1 MAIQKIVSSSFHH
14 KNHFKIQKKSK
25 KTLYVTL
32 FLTLFFA
39 LMELFGGLFS
49 NSLSLVGDSFHM
61 FSDVLALGASMVA
74 IYFETKKPTEK
85 FTYGFLRLEV
95 IVAFLNG
102 IVLIF
107 IATGMIYESVI
118 RFFHPREIDFGSMF
132 FIALI
137 GLIFNIVITWIL
149 FSSTKKENN
158 INIKSAMLHFLGDL
172 LNSVGV
178 IISSIIIYFTD
189 FVYIDIIMSIIISVI
204 VFIGGYRIAKEAF
217 FILMEAVPSEV
228 SLEILKNEILSIDG
242 IENIHELHVWKND
255 NEEISLTAHILL
267 NNYERYNNYRI
278 VNEIKEKLSAHN
290 ILHMTIQIENTG
302 INIHHSE

>member
-1 MAIQKIVSSSFHH
+1 MTVQEIVGSSFHH
-14 KNHFKIQKKSK
+14 RNHFKIQKKSK

-74 IYFETKKPTEK
+74 IYFEAKKPTEK

-95 IVAFLNG
+95 VVAFLNG
-102 IVLIF
+102 IVLMLISV
-107 IATGMIYESVI
+107 GMIYESVI
-118 RFFHPREIDFGSMF
+118 RFFNPKEIDFGSMF
-132 FIALI
+132 FISLV

-178 IISSIIIYFTD
+178 IISSIIIYFTN
-189 FVYIDIIMSIIISVI
+189 FVYIDIIMSVVISVI
-204 VFIGGYRIAKEAF
+204 IFTGGYKISKEAF

-228 SLEILKNEILSIDG
+228 DLNTLRKELLNIDG
-242 IENIHELHVWKND
+242 IKNIHELHVWKND
-255 NEEISLTAHILL
+255 NEEISFTAHILL
-267 NNYERYNNYRI
+267 DNYEKHNNYRI
-278 VNEIKEKLSAHN
+278 INEIKEKLTVYD
-290 ILHMTIQIENTG
+290 IFHMTVQIENTG
-302 INIHHSE
+302 INVH

>member
-1 MAIQKIVSSSFHH
+1 MTVQEMVGSSFHH
-14 KNHFKIQKKSK
+14 RNHFKIQKKSK

-61 FSDVLALGASMVA
+61 F
-74 IYFETKKPTEK
+74 
-85 FTYGFLRLEV
+85 EV
-95 IVAFLNG
+95 VVAFLNG
-102 IVLIF
+102 IVLMLISV
-107 IATGMIYESVI
+107 GMIYESVI
-118 RFFHPREIDFGSMF
+118 RFFNPKEIDFGSMF
-132 FIALI
+132 FISLV

-189 FVYIDIIMSIIISVI
+189 FVYIDIIMSVVISVI
-204 VFIGGYRIAKEAF
+204 IFTGGYRISKEAF

-228 SLEILKNEILSIDG
+228 DLNTLRNELLNIDG
-242 IENIHELHVWKND
+242 IKNIHELHVWKND
-255 NEEISLTAHILL
+255 NEEISFTAHILL
-267 NNYERYNNYRI
+267 DNYEKHNNYRI
-278 VNEIKEKLSAHN
+278 INEIKQKLA
-290 ILHMTIQIENTG
+290 LYDTFHMTVQIENTG
-302 INIHHSE
+302 INVH

>member
-1 MAIQKIVSSSFHH
+1 MTVQEMVGSSFHH
-14 KNHFKIQKKSK
+14 RNHFKIQKKSK

-74 IYFETKKPTEK
+74 IYFEAKKPTEK

-95 IVAFLNG
+95 VVAFLNG
-102 IVLIF
+102 IILMLI
-107 IATGMIYESVI
+107 AAGMIYESVI
-118 RFFHPREIDFGSMF
+118 RFFNPREIDFGSMF
-132 FIALI
+132 FIALV

-178 IISSIIIYFTD
+178 VISSIIIYFTN
-189 FVYIDIIMSIIISVI
+189 FIYIDIIMSVVISVI
-204 VFIGGYRIAKEAF
+204 IFTGGYKISKEAF

-228 SLEILKNEILSIDG
+228 DLNMLRNELLNIDG
-242 IENIHELHVWKND
+242 IKNIHELHVWTND
-255 NEEISLTAHILL
+255 NEEISFTAHILL
-267 NNYERYNNYRI
+267 DNYEKHNNYRI
-278 VNEIKEKLSAHN
+278 INEIKQKLAVYD
-290 ILHMTIQIENTG
+290 IFHMTVQIENTG
-302 INIHHSE
+302 INVH

>member
-1 MAIQKIVSSSFHH
+1 MTVQEMVGSSFHH
-14 KNHFKIQKKSK
+14 RNHFKIQKKSK

-74 IYFETKKPTEK
+74 IYFEAKKPTEK

-95 IVAFLNG
+95 VVAFLNG
-102 IVLIF
+102 IVLMLISV
-107 IATGMIYESVI
+107 GMIYESVI
-118 RFFHPREIDFGSMF
+118 RFFNPREIDFGSMF

-178 IISSIIIYFTD
+178 IISSIIIYFTN
-189 FVYIDIIMSIIISVI
+189 FVYIDIIMSVVISVI
-204 VFIGGYRIAKEAF
+204 IFTGGYKISKEAF
-217 FILMEAVPSEV
+217 FILMEAVPSEINL
-228 SLEILKNEILSIDG
+228 SALRNELLNIDG
-242 IENIHELHVWKND
+242 IKNIHELHVWKND
-255 NEEISLTAHILL
+255 NEEISFTAHILL
-267 NNYERYNNYRI
+267 DNYEKHNNYRI
-278 VNEIKEKLSAHN
+278 INEIKEKLAVYD
-290 ILHMTIQIENTG
+290 IFHMTVQIENTG
-302 INIHHSE
+302 INVH

>member
-1 MAIQKIVSSSFHH
+1 
-14 KNHFKIQKKSK
+14 
-25 KTLYVTL
+25 
-32 FLTLFFA
+32 
-39 LMELFGGLFS
+39 MELFGGLFS

-95 IVAFLNG
+95 VVAFLNG
-102 IVLIF
+102 IVLML
-107 IATGMIYESVI
+107 IAVGMIYESVI
-118 RFFHPREIDFGSMF
+118 RFFNPREIDFGSMF

-149 FSSTKKENN
+149 FSSTKEENN

-189 FVYIDIIMSIIISVI
+189 FVYIDIIMSVVISVI
-204 VFIGGYRIAKEAF
+204 IFIGGYRIAKEAF

-267 NNYERYNNYRI
+267 NNYEKYNNYRI
-278 VNEIKEKLSAHN
+278 INEIKEKLAVHN
-290 ILHMTIQIENTG
+290 IFHMTIQIENTG

>member
-1 MAIQKIVSSSFHH
+1 MTVQEMVGSSFHH
-14 KNHFKIQKKSK
+14 RNHFKIQKKSK

-74 IYFETKKPTEK
+74 IYFEAKKPTEK

-95 IVAFLNG
+95 VVAFLNG
-102 IVLIF
+102 IVLML
-107 IATGMIYESVI
+107 IAVGMIYESVI
-118 RFFHPREIDFGSMF
+118 RFFNPKEIDFGSMF
-132 FIALI
+132 FIALV

-178 IISSIIIYFTD
+178 VISSIIICFTN
-189 FVYIDIIMSIIISVI
+189 FIYIDIIMSVVISVI
-204 VFIGGYRIAKEAF
+204 IFTGGYKISKEAF
-217 FILMEAVPSEV
+217 FILMEAVPSEINL
-228 SLEILKNEILSIDG
+228 SALRNELLNIDG
-242 IENIHELHVWKND
+242 IKNIHELHVWKND
-255 NEEISLTAHILL
+255 NEEISFTAHILL
-267 NNYERYNNYRI
+267 DNYEKHNNYRI
-278 VNEIKEKLSAHN
+278 INEIKEKLAVYD
-290 ILHMTIQIENTG
+290 IFHMTVQIENTG
-302 INIHHSE
+302 INVH

>member
-1 MAIQKIVSSSFHH
+1 MTVQKMVSGSFHH
-14 KNHFKIQKKSK
+14 RNHFKIQKKSK

-74 IYFETKKPTEK
+74 IYFEAKKPTEK

-95 IVAFLNG
+95 VVAFLNG
-102 IVLIF
+102 IVLML
-107 IATGMIYESVI
+107 IAVGMIYESVI
-118 RFFHPREIDFGSMF
+118 RFFNPREIDFGSMF

-178 IISSIIIYFTD
+178 IISSIIIYFTN
-189 FVYIDIIMSIIISVI
+189 FVYIDIIMSVLISVI
-204 VFIGGYRIAKEAF
+204 IFTGGYKISKEAF

-228 SLEILKNEILSIDG
+228 DLNMLRNELLNIDG
-242 IENIHELHVWKND
+242 IKNIHELHIWKND
-255 NEEISLTAHILL
+255 NEEISFTAHILL
-267 NNYERYNNYRI
+267 DNYEKHNNYRI
-278 VNEIKEKLSAHN
+278 INEIKQKLALYD
-290 ILHMTIQIENTG
+290 IFHMTVQIENTG
-302 INIHHSE
+302 INVH

>member
-1 MAIQKIVSSSFHH
+1 MTVQEMVSGSFHH
-14 KNHFKIQKKSK
+14 RNHFKIQKKSK

-74 IYFETKKPTEK
+74 IYFEAKKPTEK

-95 IVAFLNG
+95 VVAFLNG
-102 IVLIF
+102 IVLMLISV
-107 IATGMIYESVI
+107 GMIYESVI
-118 RFFHPREIDFGSMF
+118 RFFNPREIDFGSMF

-178 IISSIIIYFTD
+178 IISSIIIYFTN
-189 FVYIDIIMSIIISVI
+189 FVYIDIIMSVVISVI
-204 VFIGGYRIAKEAF
+204 IFIGGYKISKEAF

-228 SLEILKNEILSIDG
+228 DLNTLRNELLNIDG
-242 IENIHELHVWKND
+242 IKNIHELHVWKND
-255 NEEISLTAHILL
+255 NEEISFTAHILL
-267 NNYERYNNYRI
+267 DNYEKHNNYRI
-278 VNEIKEKLSAHN
+278 INEIKQKLA
-290 ILHMTIQIENTG
+290 LYDTFHMTVQIENTG
-302 INIHHSE
+302 INVH

>member
-1 MAIQKIVSSSFHH
+1 MTVQEMVGSSFHH
-14 KNHFKIQKKSK
+14 RNHFKIQKKSK

-74 IYFETKKPTEK
+74 IYFEAKKPTEK

-95 IVAFLNG
+95 VVAFLNG
-102 IVLIF
+102 IVLMLISV
-107 IATGMIYESVI
+107 GMIYESVI
-118 RFFHPREIDFGSMF
+118 RFFNPREIDFGSMF

-189 FVYIDIIMSIIISVI
+189 FVYIDIIMSVVISVI
-204 VFIGGYRIAKEAF
+204 IFTGGYKISKEAF

-228 SLEILKNEILSIDG
+228 DLNTLRKELLNIDG
-242 IENIHELHVWKND
+242 IKNIHELHVWKND
-255 NEEISLTAHILL
+255 NEEISFTAHILL
-267 NNYERYNNYRI
+267 DNYEKHNNYRI
-278 VNEIKEKLSAHN
+278 INEIKEKLAVYD
-290 ILHMTIQIENTG
+290 IFHMTVQIENTG
-302 INIHHSE
+302 INVH

>member
-1 MAIQKIVSSSFHH
+1 MRVQEMISGNFHH
-14 KNHFKIQKKSK
+14 RNHFKIQKKSK

-74 IYFETKKPTEK
+74 IYFEAKKPTEK

-95 IVAFLNG
+95 VVAFLNG
-102 IVLIF
+102 IILMLI
-107 IATGMIYESVI
+107 AVGMIYESVI
-118 RFFHPREIDFGSMF
+118 RFFNPKEIDFGSMF
-132 FIALI
+132 FISLV

-189 FVYIDIIMSIIISVI
+189 FVYIDIIMSVVISVI
-204 VFIGGYRIAKEAF
+204 IFTGGYKISKEAF

-228 SLEILKNEILSIDG
+228 DLNMLRNELLNIDG
-242 IENIHELHVWKND
+242 IKNIHELHVWKND
-255 NEEISLTAHILL
+255 NEEISFTAHILL
-267 NNYERYNNYRI
+267 DNYEKHNNYRI
-278 VNEIKEKLSAHN
+278 INEIKEKLAVYD
-290 ILHMTIQIENTG
+290 IFHMTVQIENTG
-302 INIHHSE
+302 INVH

>member
-1 MAIQKIVSSSFHH
+1 MTVQKMVSGSFHH
-14 KNHFKIQKKSK
+14 RNHFKIQKKSK

-74 IYFETKKPTEK
+74 IYFEAKKPTEK

-95 IVAFLNG
+95 VVAFLNG
-102 IVLIF
+102 IVLML
-107 IATGMIYESVI
+107 IAVGMIYESVI
-118 RFFHPREIDFGSMF
+118 RFFNPREIDFGSMF

-178 IISSIIIYFTD
+178 IISSIIIYFTN
-189 FVYIDIIMSIIISVI
+189 FVYIDIIMSVLISVI
-204 VFIGGYRIAKEAF
+204 IFTGGYKISKEAF

-228 SLEILKNEILSIDG
+228 DLNMLRNELLNIDG
-242 IENIHELHVWKND
+242 IKNIHELHVWKND
-255 NEEISLTAHILL
+255 NEEISFTAHILL
-267 NNYERYNNYRI
+267 DNYEKHNNYRI
-278 VNEIKEKLSAHN
+278 INEIKEKLTVYD
-290 ILHMTIQIENTG
+290 IFHMTVQIENTG
-302 INIHHSE
+302 INVH

>member
-1 MAIQKIVSSSFHH
+1 MTVQEMVGSSFHH
-14 KNHFKIQKKSK
+14 RNHFKIQKKSK

-74 IYFETKKPTEK
+74 IYFEAKKPTKK

-95 IVAFLNG
+95 VVAFLNG
-102 IVLIF
+102 IVLMLISV
-107 IATGMIYESVI
+107 GMIYESVI
-118 RFFHPREIDFGSMF
+118 RFFNPREIDFGSMF
-132 FIALI
+132 FIALT

-189 FVYIDIIMSIIISVI
+189 FVYIDIIMSVVISVI
-204 VFIGGYRIAKEAF
+204 IFTGGYKISKEAF
-217 FILMEAVPSEV
+217 FILMEAVPSEID
-228 SLEILKNEILSIDG
+228 LNTLRNELLNIDG
-242 IENIHELHVWKND
+242 IKNIHELHVWKND
-255 NEEISLTAHILL
+255 NEEISFTAHILL
-267 NNYERYNNYRI
+267 DNYEKHNNYRI
-278 VNEIKEKLSAHN
+278 INEIKEKLAVYD
-290 ILHMTIQIENTG
+290 IFHMTVQIENTG
-302 INIHHSE
+302 INVH

>member
-1 MAIQKIVSSSFHH
+1 MTVQEMVGSSFHH
-14 KNHFKIQKKSK
+14 RNHFKIQKKSK

-95 IVAFLNG
+95 VVAFLNG
-102 IVLIF
+102 IVLML
-107 IATGMIYESVI
+107 IAVGMIYESVI
-118 RFFHPREIDFGSMF
+118 RFFNPKEIDFGSMF
-132 FIALI
+132 FIALV

-178 IISSIIIYFTD
+178 IISSIIIYFTN
-189 FVYIDIIMSIIISVI
+189 FVYIDIIMSVVISVI
-204 VFIGGYRIAKEAF
+204 IFTGGYKISKEAF
-217 FILMEAVPSEV
+217 FILMEAVPSEINL
-228 SLEILKNEILSIDG
+228 SALRNELLNIDG
-242 IENIHELHVWKND
+242 IKNIHELHVWKND
-255 NEEISLTAHILL
+255 NEEISFTAHILL
-267 NNYERYNNYRI
+267 DNYEKHNNYRI
-278 VNEIKEKLSAHN
+278 INEIKEKLALYD
-290 ILHMTIQIENTG
+290 IFHMTVQIENTG
-302 INIHHSE
+302 INVH

>member
-1 MAIQKIVSSSFHH
+1 MTVQKMVSGSFHH
-14 KNHFKIQKKSK
+14 RNHFKIQKKSK

-74 IYFETKKPTEK
+74 IYFEAKKPTEK

-95 IVAFLNG
+95 VVAFLNG
-102 IVLIF
+102 IVLML
-107 IATGMIYESVI
+107 IAVGMIYESVI
-118 RFFHPREIDFGSMF
+118 RFFNPREIDFGSMF

-178 IISSIIIYFTD
+178 IISSIIIYFTN
-189 FVYIDIIMSIIISVI
+189 FVYIDIIMSVLISVI
-204 VFIGGYRIAKEAF
+204 IFTGGYKISKEAF
-217 FILMEAVPSEV
+217 FILMEVVPSEV
-228 SLEILKNEILSIDG
+228 DLNMLRNELLNIDG
-242 IENIHELHVWKND
+242 IKNIHELHIWKND
-255 NEEISLTAHILL
+255 NEEISFTAHILL
-267 NNYERYNNYRI
+267 DNYEKHNNYRI
-278 VNEIKEKLSAHN
+278 INEIKEKLAVYD
-290 ILHMTIQIENTG
+290 IFHMTVQIENTG
-302 INIHHSE
+302 INVH

>member
-1 MAIQKIVSSSFHH
+1 MTVQEMVSGSFHH
-14 KNHFKIQKKSK
+14 RNHFKIQKKSK

-74 IYFETKKPTEK
+74 IYFEAKKPTEK

-95 IVAFLNG
+95 VVAFLNG
-102 IVLIF
+102 IVLML
-107 IATGMIYESVI
+107 IAVGMIYESVI
-118 RFFHPREIDFGSMF
+118 RFFNPREIDFGSMF

-178 IISSIIIYFTD
+178 IISSIIIYFTN
-189 FVYIDIIMSIIISVI
+189 FVYIDIIMSVLISVI
-204 VFIGGYRIAKEAF
+204 IFTGGYKISKEAF
-217 FILMEAVPSEV
+217 FILMEVVPSEV
-228 SLEILKNEILSIDG
+228 DLNMLRNELLNIDG
-242 IENIHELHVWKND
+242 IKNIHEFHIWKND
-255 NEEISLTAHILL
+255 NEEISFTAHILL
-267 NNYERYNNYRI
+267 DNYEKHNNYRI
-278 VNEIKEKLSAHN
+278 INEIKEKLAVYD
-290 ILHMTIQIENTG
+290 IFHMTVQIENTG
-302 INIHHSE
+302 INVH

>member
-1 MAIQKIVSSSFHH
+1 MTVQEMVGSSFHH
-14 KNHFKIQKKSK
+14 RNHFKIQKKSK

-74 IYFETKKPTEK
+74 IYFEAKKPTEK

-95 IVAFLNG
+95 VVAFLNG
-102 IVLIF
+102 IVLML
-107 IATGMIYESVI
+107 IAVGMIYESVI
-118 RFFHPREIDFGSMF
+118 RFFNPKEIDFGSMF
-132 FIALI
+132 FIALV

-178 IISSIIIYFTD
+178 VISSIIIYFTN
-189 FVYIDIIMSIIISVI
+189 FIYIDIIMSVVISVI
-204 VFIGGYRIAKEAF
+204 IFTGGYKISKEAF

-228 SLEILKNEILSIDG
+228 DLNMLRNELLNIDG
-242 IENIHELHVWKND
+242 IKNIHELHVWKND
-255 NEEISLTAHILL
+255 NEEISFTAHILL
-267 NNYERYNNYRI
+267 DNYEKHNNYRI
-278 VNEIKEKLSAHN
+278 INEIKEKLAVYD
-290 ILHMTIQIENTG
+290 IFHMTVQIENTG
-302 INIHHSE
+302 INVH

>member
-1 MAIQKIVSSSFHH
+1 MTVQEMVSGSFHH
-14 KNHFKIQKKSK
+14 RNHFKIQKKSK

-74 IYFETKKPTEK
+74 IYFEAKKPTEK

-95 IVAFLNG
+95 VVAFLNG
-102 IVLIF
+102 IILMLI
-107 IATGMIYESVI
+107 AVGMIYESVI
-118 RFFHPREIDFGSMF
+118 RFFNPREIDFGSMF

-178 IISSIIIYFTD
+178 IISSIVIYFTN
-189 FVYIDIIMSIIISVI
+189 FVYIDIIMSVVISVI
-204 VFIGGYRIAKEAF
+204 IFIGGYKISKEAF

-228 SLEILKNEILSIDG
+228 DLNMLRNELLNIDG
-242 IENIHELHVWKND
+242 IKNIHEFHIWKND
-255 NEEISLTAHILL
+255 NEEISFTAHILL
-267 NNYERYNNYRI
+267 DNYEKHNNYRI
-278 VNEIKEKLSAHN
+278 INEIKEKLAVYD
-290 ILHMTIQIENTG
+290 IFHMTVQIENTG
-302 INIHHSE
+302 INVH

>member
-1 MAIQKIVSSSFHH
+1 MTVQEMVSGSFHH
-14 KNHFKIQKKSK
+14 RNHFKIQKKSK

-74 IYFETKKPTEK
+74 IYFEAKKPTEK

-95 IVAFLNG
+95 VVAFLNG
-102 IVLIF
+102 IVLMLISV
-107 IATGMIYESVI
+107 GMIYESVI
-118 RFFHPREIDFGSMF
+118 RFFNPREIDFGSMF
-132 FIALI
+132 FIALV

-178 IISSIIIYFTD
+178 IISSIIIYFTN
-189 FVYIDIIMSIIISVI
+189 FVYIDIIMSVVISVI
-204 VFIGGYRIAKEAF
+204 IFTGGYKISKEAF

-228 SLEILKNEILSIDG
+228 DLNMLRNELLNIDG
-242 IENIHELHVWKND
+242 IKNIHELHVWKND
-255 NEEISLTAHILL
+255 NEEISFTAHILL
-267 NNYERYNNYRI
+267 DNYEKHNNYRI
-278 VNEIKEKLSAHN
+278 INEIKEKLTVYD
-290 ILHMTIQIENTG
+290 IFHMTVQIENTG
-302 INIHHSE
+302 INVH

>member
-1 MAIQKIVSSSFHH
+1 MTVQEMVGISFHH
-14 KNHFKIQKKSK
+14 RNHFKIQKKSK

-74 IYFETKKPTEK
+74 IYFEAKKPTEK

-95 IVAFLNG
+95 VVAFLNG
-102 IVLIF
+102 IVLML
-107 IATGMIYESVI
+107 IAVGMIYESVI
-118 RFFHPREIDFGSMF
+118 RFFNPREIDFGSMF
-132 FIALI
+132 FIALV

-178 IISSIIIYFTD
+178 IISSIIIYFTN
-189 FVYIDIIMSIIISVI
+189 FVYIDIIMSVVISVI
-204 VFIGGYRIAKEAF
+204 IFIGGYKISKEAF
-217 FILMEAVPSEV
+217 FILMEAVPSEIY
-228 SLEILKNEILSIDG
+228 LNTLRNELLNIDG
-242 IENIHELHVWKND
+242 IKNIHELHVWKND
-255 NEEISLTAHILL
+255 NEEISFTAHILL
-267 NNYERYNNYRI
+267 DNYEKHNNYRI
-278 VNEIKEKLSAHN
+278 INEIKEKLTVYD
-290 ILHMTIQIENTG
+290 IFHMTVQIENTG
-302 INIHHSE
+302 INIH

>member
-1 MAIQKIVSSSFHH
+1 MTVQEMVNGSFHH
-14 KNHFKIQKKSK
+14 RNHFKIQKKSK

-74 IYFETKKPTEK
+74 IYFEAKKPTEK

-95 IVAFLNG
+95 VVAFLNG
-102 IVLIF
+102 IVLML
-107 IATGMIYESVI
+107 IAVGMIYESVI
-118 RFFHPREIDFGSMF
+118 RFFNPREIDFGSMF

-178 IISSIIIYFTD
+178 IISSIIIYFTN
-189 FVYIDIIMSIIISVI
+189 FVYIDIIMSVVISVI
-204 VFIGGYRIAKEAF
+204 IFTGGYKISKEAF

-228 SLEILKNEILSIDG
+228 DLNTLRNELLNIDG
-242 IENIHELHVWKND
+242 IKNIHELHIWKND
-255 NEEISLTAHILL
+255 NEEISFTAHILL
-267 NNYERYNNYRI
+267 DNYEKHNNYRI
-278 VNEIKEKLSAHN
+278 INEIKEKLAVYD
-290 ILHMTIQIENTG
+290 IFHMTVQIENTG
-302 INIHHSE
+302 INVH

>member
-1 MAIQKIVSSSFHH
+1 MTVQEMVGSSFHH
-14 KNHFKIQKKSK
+14 RNHFKIQKKSK

-74 IYFETKKPTEK
+74 IYFEAKKPTEK

-95 IVAFLNG
+95 VVAFLNG
-102 IVLIF
+102 IVLMLISV
-107 IATGMIYESVI
+107 GMIYESVI
-118 RFFHPREIDFGSMF
+118 RFFNPREIDFGSMF

-189 FVYIDIIMSIIISVI
+189 FVYIDIIMSVVISVI
-204 VFIGGYRIAKEAF
+204 IFTGGYKISKEAF
-217 FILMEAVPSEV
+217 FILMEAVPSEINL
-228 SLEILKNEILSIDG
+228 SALRNELLNIDG
-242 IENIHELHVWKND
+242 IKNIHELHVWKND
-255 NEEISLTAHILL
+255 NEEISFTAHILL
-267 NNYERYNNYRI
+267 DNYEKHNNYRI
-278 VNEIKEKLSAHN
+278 INEIKEKLAVYD
-290 ILHMTIQIENTG
+290 IFHMTVQIENTG
-302 INIHHSE
+302 INVH

>member
-1 MAIQKIVSSSFHH
+1 MTVQKMVSGSFHH
-14 KNHFKIQKKSK
+14 RNHFKIQKKSK

-74 IYFETKKPTEK
+74 IYFEAKKPTEK

-95 IVAFLNG
+95 VVAFLNG
-102 IVLIF
+102 IVLML
-107 IATGMIYESVI
+107 IAVGMIYESVI
-118 RFFHPREIDFGSMF
+118 RFFNPREIDFGSMF

-178 IISSIIIYFTD
+178 IISSIIIYFTN
-189 FVYIDIIMSIIISVI
+189 FVYIDIIMSVLISVI
-204 VFIGGYRIAKEAF
+204 IFTGGYKISKEAF

-228 SLEILKNEILSIDG
+228 DLNMLRNELLNIDG
-242 IENIHELHVWKND
+242 IKNIHEFHIWKND
-255 NEEISLTAHILL
+255 NEEISFTAHILL
-267 NNYERYNNYRI
+267 DNYEKHNNYRI
-278 VNEIKEKLSAHN
+278 INEIKQKLALYD
-290 ILHMTIQIENTG
+290 IFHMTVQIENTG
-302 INIHHSE
+302 INVH

>member
-1 MAIQKIVSSSFHH
+1 MTVQEMVGSSFHH
-14 KNHFKIQKKSK
+14 RNHFKIQKKSK

-74 IYFETKKPTEK
+74 IYFEAKKPTEK

-95 IVAFLNG
+95 VVAFLNG
-102 IVLIF
+102 IILMLI
-107 IATGMIYESVI
+107 AAGMIYESVI
-118 RFFHPREIDFGSMF
+118 RFFNPKEIDFGSMF
-132 FIALI
+132 FIALV

-178 IISSIIIYFTD
+178 VISSIIIYFTN
-189 FVYIDIIMSIIISVI
+189 FIYIDIIMSVVISVI
-204 VFIGGYRIAKEAF
+204 IFTGGYKISKEAF

-228 SLEILKNEILSIDG
+228 DLNMLRNELLNIDG
-242 IENIHELHVWKND
+242 IKNIHELHVWKND
-255 NEEISLTAHILL
+255 NEEISFTAHILL
-267 NNYERYNNYRI
+267 DNYEKHNNYRI
-278 VNEIKEKLSAHN
+278 INEIKEKLAVYD
-290 ILHMTIQIENTG
+290 IFHMTVQIENTG
-302 INIHHSE
+302 INVH

>member
-1 MAIQKIVSSSFHH
+1 MTVQEMVGSSFHH
-14 KNHFKIQKKSK
+14 RNHFKIQKKSK

-74 IYFETKKPTEK
+74 IYFEAKKPTEK

-95 IVAFLNG
+95 VVAFLNG
-102 IVLIF
+102 IVLMLISV
-107 IATGMIYESVI
+107 GMIYESVI
-118 RFFHPREIDFGSMF
+118 RFFNPREIDFGSMF

-178 IISSIIIYFTD
+178 IISSIIIYFTN
-189 FVYIDIIMSIIISVI
+189 FVYIDIIMSVIISIII
-204 VFIGGYRIAKEAF
+204 FTGGYKISKEAF

-228 SLEILKNEILSIDG
+228 DLSALRNELLNIDG
-242 IENIHELHVWKND
+242 VKNIHELHVWKND
-255 NEEISLTAHILL
+255 NEEISFTAHILL
-267 NNYERYNNYRI
+267 DNYEKHNNYRI
-278 VNEIKEKLSAHN
+278 INEIKEKLAVYD
-290 ILHMTIQIENTG
+290 IFHMTVQIENTG
-302 INIHHSE
+302 INIH

>member
-1 MAIQKIVSSSFHH
+1 MTVQEMVGSSFHH
-14 KNHFKIQKKSK
+14 RNHFKIQKKSK

-74 IYFETKKPTEK
+74 IYFEAKKPTEK

-95 IVAFLNG
+95 VVAFLNG
-102 IVLIF
+102 IILMLISV
-107 IATGMIYESVI
+107 GMIYESVI
-118 RFFHPREIDFGSMF
+118 RFFNPREIDFGSMF

-178 IISSIIIYFTD
+178 IISSIIIYFTN
-189 FVYIDIIMSIIISVI
+189 FVYIDIIMSVVISVI
-204 VFIGGYRIAKEAF
+204 IFIGGYKISKEAF

-228 SLEILKNEILSIDG
+228 DLNMLRNELLNIDG
-242 IENIHELHVWKND
+242 IKNIHELHVWKND
-255 NEEISLTAHILL
+255 NEEISFTAHILL
-267 NNYERYNNYRI
+267 DNYEKHNNYRI
-278 VNEIKEKLSAHN
+278 INEIKKKLTVYD
-290 ILHMTIQIENTG
+290 IFHMTVQIENTG
-302 INIHHSE
+302 INIH

>member
-1 MAIQKIVSSSFHH
+1 MTVQEMVNGSFHH
-14 KNHFKIQKKSK
+14 RNHFKIQKKSK

-74 IYFETKKPTEK
+74 IYFEAKKPTEK

-95 IVAFLNG
+95 VVAFLNG
-102 IVLIF
+102 IVLMLISV
-107 IATGMIYESVI
+107 GMIYESVI
-118 RFFHPREIDFGSMF
+118 RFFNPREIDFGSMF

-178 IISSIIIYFTD
+178 IISSIIIYFTN
-189 FVYIDIIMSIIISVI
+189 FVYIDIIMSVVISVI
-204 VFIGGYRIAKEAF
+204 IFIGGYKISKEAF
-217 FILMEAVPSEV
+217 FILMEAVPSEIN
-228 SLEILKNEILSIDG
+228 LNTLRNELLNIDG
-242 IENIHELHVWKND
+242 IKNIHELHVWKND
-255 NEEISLTAHILL
+255 NEEISFTAHILL
-267 NNYERYNNYRI
+267 DNYEKHNNYRI
-278 VNEIKEKLSAHN
+278 INEIKEKLAVYD
-290 ILHMTIQIENTG
+290 IFHMTVQIENTG
-302 INIHHSE
+302 INVH

>member
-1 MAIQKIVSSSFHH
+1 MTVQEMVGSSFHH
-14 KNHFKIQKKSK
+14 RNHFKIQKKSK

-74 IYFETKKPTEK
+74 IYFEAKKPTEK

-95 IVAFLNG
+95 VVAFLNG
-102 IVLIF
+102 IVLMLISV
-107 IATGMIYESVI
+107 GMIYESVI
-118 RFFHPREIDFGSMF
+118 RFFNPKEIDFGSMF

-178 IISSIIIYFTD
+178 IISSIIIYFTN
-189 FVYIDIIMSIIISVI
+189 FVYIDIIMSVLISVI
-204 VFIGGYRIAKEAF
+204 IFTGGYKISKEAF

-228 SLEILKNEILSIDG
+228 DLNTLRKELLNIDG
-242 IENIHELHVWKND
+242 IKNIHELHVWKND
-255 NEEISLTAHILL
+255 NEEISFTAHILL
-267 NNYERYNNYRI
+267 DNYEKHNNYRI
-278 VNEIKEKLSAHN
+278 INEIKEKLAVYD
-290 ILHMTIQIENTG
+290 IFHMTVQIENTG
-302 INIHHSE
+302 INVH

>member
-1 MAIQKIVSSSFHH
+1 MTVQEMVGSSFHH
-14 KNHFKIQKKSK
+14 RNHFKIQKKSK

-74 IYFETKKPTEK
+74 IYFEAKKPTEK

-95 IVAFLNG
+95 VVAFLNG
-102 IVLIF
+102 IVLMLISV
-107 IATGMIYESVI
+107 GMIYESVI
-118 RFFHPREIDFGSMF
+118 RFFNPREIDFGSMF

-178 IISSIIIYFTD
+178 VISSIIIYFTN
-189 FVYIDIIMSIIISVI
+189 FIYIDIIMSVVISVI
-204 VFIGGYRIAKEAF
+204 IFTGGYKISKEAF
-217 FILMEAVPSEV
+217 FILMEAVPSEINL
-228 SLEILKNEILSIDG
+228 SALRNELLNIDG
-242 IENIHELHVWKND
+242 IKNIHELHVWKND
-255 NEEISLTAHILL
+255 NEEISFTAHILL
-267 NNYERYNNYRI
+267 DNYEKHNNYRI
-278 VNEIKEKLSAHN
+278 INEIKEKLTVYD
-290 ILHMTIQIENTG
+290 IFHMTVQIENTG
-302 INIHHSE
+302 INVH

>member
-1 MAIQKIVSSSFHH
+1 MTVQEMVSGSFHH
-14 KNHFKIQKKSK
+14 RNHFKIQKKSK

-74 IYFETKKPTEK
+74 IYFEAKKPTEK

-95 IVAFLNG
+95 VVAFLNG
-102 IVLIF
+102 IILMLISV
-107 IATGMIYESVI
+107 GMIYESVI
-118 RFFHPREIDFGSMF
+118 RFFNPREIDFGSMF

-178 IISSIIIYFTD
+178 IISSIIIYFTN
-189 FVYIDIIMSIIISVI
+189 FVYIDIIMSVVISVI
-204 VFIGGYRIAKEAF
+204 IFIGGYKISKEAF

-228 SLEILKNEILSIDG
+228 DLNTLRNELLNIDG
-242 IENIHELHVWKND
+242 IKNKHELHIWKND
-255 NEEISLTAHILL
+255 NEEISFTAHILL
-267 NNYERYNNYRI
+267 DNYEKHNNYRI
-278 VNEIKEKLSAHN
+278 INEIKEKLAVYD
-290 ILHMTIQIENTG
+290 IFHMTVQIENTG
-302 INIHHSE
+302 INVH

>member
-1 MAIQKIVSSSFHH
+1 MRVQEMISGNFHH
-14 KNHFKIQKKSK
+14 RNHFKIQKKSK

-74 IYFETKKPTEK
+74 IYFEAKKPTEK

-95 IVAFLNG
+95 VVAFLNG
-102 IVLIF
+102 IVLML
-107 IATGMIYESVI
+107 IAVGMIYESVI
-118 RFFHPREIDFGSMF
+118 RFFNPREIDFGSMF
-132 FIALI
+132 FIALT

-178 IISSIIIYFTD
+178 IISSIIIYFTN
-189 FVYIDIIMSIIISVI
+189 FVYIDIIMSVVISVI
-204 VFIGGYRIAKEAF
+204 IFTGGYKISKETF
-217 FILMEAVPSEV
+217 FILMEAVPSEIN
-228 SLEILKNEILSIDG
+228 LNTLRNELLSIDG
-242 IENIHELHVWKND
+242 IKNIHELHVWKND
-255 NEEISLTAHILL
+255 NEEISFTAHILL
-267 NNYERYNNYRI
+267 DNYEKHNNYRI
-278 VNEIKEKLSAHN
+278 INEIKEKLAVYD
-290 ILHMTIQIENTG
+290 IFHMTVQIENTG
-302 INIHHSE
+302 INVH

>member
-1 MAIQKIVSSSFHH
+1 MTVQEMVSGSFHH
-14 KNHFKIQKKSK
+14 RNHFKIQKKSK

-74 IYFETKKPTEK
+74 IYFEAKKPTEK

-95 IVAFLNG
+95 VVAFLNG
-102 IVLIF
+102 IVLML
-107 IATGMIYESVI
+107 IAVGMIYESVI
-118 RFFHPREIDFGSMF
+118 RFFNPKEIDFGSMF

-189 FVYIDIIMSIIISVI
+189 FVYIDIIMSVVISVI
-204 VFIGGYRIAKEAF
+204 IFTGGYKISKEAF

-228 SLEILKNEILSIDG
+228 DLNTLRKELLNIDG
-242 IENIHELHVWKND
+242 IKNIHELHVWKND
-255 NEEISLTAHILL
+255 NEEISFTAHILL
-267 NNYERYNNYRI
+267 DNYEKHNNYRI
-278 VNEIKEKLSAHN
+278 INEIKEKLTVYD
-290 ILHMTIQIENTG
+290 IFHMTVQIENTG
-302 INIHHSE
+302 INVH

>member
-1 MAIQKIVSSSFHH
+1 MTVQEMVGISFHH
-14 KNHFKIQKKSK
+14 RNHFKIQKKSK

-74 IYFETKKPTEK
+74 IYFEAKKPTEK

-95 IVAFLNG
+95 VVAFLNG
-102 IVLIF
+102 IVLML
-107 IATGMIYESVI
+107 IAVGMIYESVI
-118 RFFHPREIDFGSMF
+118 RFFNPKEIDFGSMF
-132 FIALI
+132 FIALT

-189 FVYIDIIMSIIISVI
+189 FVYIDIIMSVVISVI
-204 VFIGGYRIAKEAF
+204 IFTGGYKISKEAF

-228 SLEILKNEILSIDG
+228 DLNTLRNELLNIDG
-242 IENIHELHVWKND
+242 IKNIHELHVWKND
-255 NEEISLTAHILL
+255 NEEISFTAHILL
-267 NNYERYNNYRI
+267 DNYEKHNNYRI
-278 VNEIKEKLSAHN
+278 INEIKEKLALYY
-290 ILHMTIQIENTG
+290 IFHMTVQIENTG
-302 INIHHSE
+302 INIH

>member
-1 MAIQKIVSSSFHH
+1 MTVQEMVGSSFHH
-14 KNHFKIQKKSK
+14 RNHFKIQKKSK

-74 IYFETKKPTEK
+74 IYFEAKKPTEK

-95 IVAFLNG
+95 VVAFLNG
-102 IVLIF
+102 IVLMLISV
-107 IATGMIYESVI
+107 GMIYESVI
-118 RFFHPREIDFGSMF
+118 RFFNPREIDFGSMF

-178 IISSIIIYFTD
+178 IISSIIIYFTN
-189 FVYIDIIMSIIISVI
+189 FVYIDIIMSVVISVI
-204 VFIGGYRIAKEAF
+204 IFIGGYKISKEAF

-228 SLEILKNEILSIDG
+228 DLNTLRNELLNIDG
-242 IENIHELHVWKND
+242 IKNIHELHVWKND
-255 NEEISLTAHILL
+255 NEEISFTAHILL
-267 NNYERYNNYRI
+267 DNYEKHNNYRI
-278 VNEIKEKLSAHN
+278 INEIKEKLTVYD
-290 ILHMTIQIENTG
+290 IFHMTVQIENTG
-302 INIHHSE
+302 INVH

>member
-1 MAIQKIVSSSFHH
+1 MTVQEMVSGSFHH
-14 KNHFKIQKKSK
+14 RNHFKIQKKSK

-74 IYFETKKPTEK
+74 IYFEAKKPTEK

-95 IVAFLNG
+95 VVAFLNG
-102 IVLIF
+102 IILMLISV
-107 IATGMIYESVI
+107 GMIYESVI
-118 RFFHPREIDFGSMF
+118 RFFNPREIDFGSMF

-178 IISSIIIYFTD
+178 IISSIIIYFTN
-189 FVYIDIIMSIIISVI
+189 FVYIDIIMSVVISVI
-204 VFIGGYRIAKEAF
+204 IFTGGYKISKEAF

-228 SLEILKNEILSIDG
+228 DLNTLRNELLNIDG
-242 IENIHELHVWKND
+242 IKNIHELHVWKND
-255 NEEISLTAHILL
+255 NEEISFTAHILL
-267 NNYERYNNYRI
+267 DNYEKHNNYRI
-278 VNEIKEKLSAHN
+278 INEIKEKLAVYD
-290 ILHMTIQIENTG
+290 IFHMTVQIENTG
-302 INIHHSE
+302 INVH

>member
-1 MAIQKIVSSSFHH
+1 MTVQEMVNGSFHH
-14 KNHFKIQKKSK
+14 RNHFKIQKKSK

-61 FSDVLALGASMVA
+61 FSDVLALGASMFA
-74 IYFETKKPTEK
+74 IYFEAKKPTEK

-95 IVAFLNG
+95 VVAFLNG
-102 IVLIF
+102 IVLMLISV
-107 IATGMIYESVI
+107 GMIYESVI
-118 RFFHPREIDFGSMF
+118 RFFNPKEIDFGSMF
-132 FIALI
+132 FISLV

-189 FVYIDIIMSIIISVI
+189 FLYIDIIMSVVISVI
-204 VFIGGYRIAKEAF
+204 IFTGGYKISKEAF

-228 SLEILKNEILSIDG
+228 DLNMLRNELLNIDG
-242 IENIHELHVWKND
+242 IKNIHELHVWKND
-255 NEEISLTAHILL
+255 NEEISFTAHILL
-267 NNYERYNNYRI
+267 DNYEKHNNYRI
-278 VNEIKEKLSAHN
+278 INEIKEKLTVYD
-290 ILHMTIQIENTG
+290 IFHMTVQIENTG
-302 INIHHSE
+302 INVH

>member
-1 MAIQKIVSSSFHH
+1 MTVQEMVSGSFHH
-14 KNHFKIQKKSK
+14 RNHFKIQKKSK

-74 IYFETKKPTEK
+74 IYFEAKKPTEK

-95 IVAFLNG
+95 VVAFLNG
-102 IVLIF
+102 IVLMLISV
-107 IATGMIYESVI
+107 GMIYESVI
-118 RFFHPREIDFGSMF
+118 RFFNPREIDFGSMF
-132 FIALI
+132 FIALV

-178 IISSIIIYFTD
+178 IISSIVIYFTN
-189 FVYIDIIMSIIISVI
+189 FVYIDIIMSVVISVI
-204 VFIGGYRIAKEAF
+204 IFTGGYKISKEAF
-217 FILMEAVPSEV
+217 FILMEAVPSEIN
-228 SLEILKNEILSIDG
+228 LNTLRNELLSIDG
-242 IENIHELHVWKND
+242 IKNIHELHVWKND

-267 NNYERYNNYRI
+267 DNYEKHNNYRI
-278 VNEIKEKLSAHN
+278 INEIKEKLAVYD
-290 ILHMTIQIENTG
+290 IFHMTVQIENTG
-302 INIHHSE
+302 INVH

>member
-1 MAIQKIVSSSFHH
+1 MTVQEMVNGSFHH
-14 KNHFKIQKKSK
+14 RNHFKIQKKSK

-74 IYFETKKPTEK
+74 IYFEAKKPTEK

-95 IVAFLNG
+95 VVAFLNG
-102 IVLIF
+102 IVLMLISV
-107 IATGMIYESVI
+107 GMIYESVI
-118 RFFHPREIDFGSMF
+118 RFFNPKEIDFGSMF
-132 FIALI
+132 FISLV

-189 FVYIDIIMSIIISVI
+189 FVYIDIIMSVVISVI
-204 VFIGGYRIAKEAF
+204 IFTGGYKISKEAF
-217 FILMEAVPSEV
+217 FILMEAVPSEID
-228 SLEILKNEILSIDG
+228 LNTLRNELLNIDG
-242 IENIHELHVWKND
+242 IKNIHELHVWKND
-255 NEEISLTAHILL
+255 NEEISFTAHILL
-267 NNYERYNNYRI
+267 DNYEKHNNYRI
-278 VNEIKEKLSAHN
+278 INEIKQKLA
-290 ILHMTIQIENTG
+290 LYDTFHMTVQIENTG
-302 INIHHSE
+302 INVH

>member
-1 MAIQKIVSSSFHH
+1 MTVQEMVGSSFHH
-14 KNHFKIQKKSK
+14 RNHFKIQKKSK

-74 IYFETKKPTEK
+74 IYFEAKKPTEK

-95 IVAFLNG
+95 VVAFLNG
-102 IVLIF
+102 IVLMLIS
-107 IATGMIYESVI
+107 AGMIYESVI
-118 RFFHPREIDFGSMF
+118 RFFNPREIDFGSMF

-178 IISSIIIYFTD
+178 VISSIIIYFTN
-189 FVYIDIIMSIIISVI
+189 FIYIDIIMSVVISVI
-204 VFIGGYRIAKEAF
+204 IFTGGYKISKEAF
-217 FILMEAVPSEV
+217 FILMEAVPSGINL
-228 SLEILKNEILSIDG
+228 SALRNELLNIDG
-242 IENIHELHVWKND
+242 IKNIHELHVWKND
-255 NEEISLTAHILL
+255 NEEISFTAHILL
-267 NNYERYNNYRI
+267 DNYEKHNNYRI
-278 VNEIKEKLSAHN
+278 INEIKQKLAVYD
-290 ILHMTIQIENTG
+290 IFHMTVQIENTG
-302 INIHHSE
+302 INVH

>member
-1 MAIQKIVSSSFHH
+1 MTVQEMVGSSFHH
-14 KNHFKIQKKSK
+14 RNHFKIQKKSK

-74 IYFETKKPTEK
+74 IYFEAKKPTEK

-95 IVAFLNG
+95 VVAFLNG
-102 IVLIF
+102 IVLMLV
-107 IATGMIYESVI
+107 AAGMIYESVI
-118 RFFHPREIDFGSMF
+118 RFFNPKEIDFGSMF
-132 FIALI
+132 FIALV

-189 FVYIDIIMSIIISVI
+189 FVYIDIIMSVVISVI
-204 VFIGGYRIAKEAF
+204 IFTGGYKISKEAF
-217 FILMEAVPSEV
+217 FILMEAVPSEINL
-228 SLEILKNEILSIDG
+228 STLRNELLNIDG
-242 IENIHELHVWKND
+242 IKNIHELHVWKND
-255 NEEISLTAHILL
+255 NEEISFTAHILL
-267 NNYERYNNYRI
+267 DNYEKHNNYRI
-278 VNEIKEKLSAHN
+278 INEIKEKLAVYD
-290 ILHMTIQIENTG
+290 IFHMTVQIENTG
-302 INIHHSE
+302 INVH